1 MDNLSRIREIL
12 DRITELSSE
21 ELASLKEDIVSEFG
35 TVRAQEL
42 SETMA
47 KNLEELANFGELVRN
62 EEKTRADRMSELAL
76 QVAAA
81 ENRLNADS
89 SITEASADDN
99 VVDVDNE
106 EAFKEAR
113 EGIDT
118 PEDGNVVEVDNEEA
132 FKEAREHI
140 DASQET
146 QEVVEEEQLSQE
158 VHDDNLEAEKDAEEE
173 EARKEAVED
182 DEEEEEE
189 EEKKDEFSSDN
200 SDTSAKAPVESET
213 ATVTNPEA
221 ELASTENIEE
231 KISEAE
237 FNASEEVNKESSE
250 EPVTASINS
259 DELDNVKVPGDNSPV
274 TQVKTIEAP
283 VTITA
288 GADIPH
294 VPAGSEL
301 PDLKAVASAIIA
313 RKQGMGRTSGGDGEF
328 HQVATFTTS
337 YPESR
342 YLTRNDIEINRAK
355 VESIVAPKALTAAGG
370 LMAPVPI
377 RYELFGLGSTKRPV
391 KDSLAVFG
399 AERGGIRFVTPP
411 VITDLTGAVSLWT
424 LQDDIDAS
432 TVGAPDPVKPCL
444 RVSPGAEV
452 VVYLEA
458 IPLCLTFGNM
468 GARAYPELVERHTEL
483 AMVAHARFA
492 ETRLLTRI
500 GSLSTAVT
508 STSKLGAARDVF
520 ALVDQAAAGYR
531 NRHRIDVNAP
541 LRAIFPE
548 WFKNAL
554 RADLIKQLPGD
565 GNEDTF
571 GLAEN
576 KINSWFKLRNINV
589 TWTMDGESGQMF
601 GTQAVGALSPFPTN
615 VIWYLFAEGTFLFLD
630 GGTLDLGLVRDSTLN
645 STNDYKIFL
654 ETFEGVA
661 KVGVE
666 SLRVT
671 TPVILAGA
679 SAATVVTP

>member
-1 MDNLSRIREIL
+1 MDNISRIREIL

-42 SETMA
+42 SEKMA
-47 KNLEELANFGELVRN
+47 TDLEDLANFSDAVRN
-62 EEKTRADRMSELAL
+62 EEKSRADRLAELSL

-89 SITEASADDN
+89 SVTEASSDDN
-99 VVDVDNE
+99 VVEVDNE
-106 EAFKEAR
+106 ELAEAAS
-113 EGIDT
+113 EDIET

-132 FKEAREHI
+132 FKAARENI
-140 DASQET
+140 DASEEVQEI
-146 QEVVEEEQLSQE
+146 VEEEQLSEE
-158 VHDDNLEAEKDAEEE
+158 VHDENLKAEAEAEKDEEN
-173 EARKEAVED
+173 
-182 DEEEEEE
+182 EEEEEE
-189 EEKKDEFSSDN
+189 DKKNELSSTN
-200 SDTSAKAPVESET
+200 SDTSLNAPVESE
-213 ATVTNPEA
+213 ASTVSNSEA
-221 ELASTENIEE
+221 ELASTENTEE

-237 FNASEEVNKESSE
+237 FAASEEVNQESSE

-259 DELDNVKVPGDNSPV
+259 DELDNVQVPAGNAPV
-274 TQVKTIEAP
+274 ATPKTIEAP

-294 VPAGSEL
+294 VAAGSEL
-301 PDLKAVASAIIA
+301 PDLKAVASALIA

-328 HQVATFTTS
+328 HQVATFSTN

-355 VESIVAPKALTAAGG
+355 VESIVTPKALVAAGG
-370 LMAPVPI
+370 LMAPVPV

-424 LQDDIDAS
+424 LQDDRDAS
-432 TVGAPDPVKPCL
+432 TAGAPDPVKPCL
-444 RVSPGAEV
+444 RVNPGAEV

-508 STSKLGAARDVF
+508 GAAQLGAARDIF
-520 ALVDQAAAGYR
+520 GQVDLAAAGFR
-531 NRHRIDVNAP
+531 NRHRIDDQAP
-541 LRAIFPE
+541 LRAIFPA

-554 RADLIKQLPGD
+554 RADLIKQIPGD
-565 GNEDTF
+565 GNDDTF
-571 GLAEN
+571 GLAEA
-576 KINSWFKLRNINV
+576 KINAWFKLRNINV

-601 GTQAVGALSPFPTN
+601 GTQAAGAISPFPSD
-615 VIWYLFAEGTFLFLD
+615 VIWYLFPEGTFLFLD

-671 TPVILAGA
+671 STLAIRGA
-679 SAATVVTP
+679 SSATVTVA

>member
-1 MDNLSRIREIL
+1 MDNISRIREIL

-21 ELASLKEDIVSEFG
+21 ELATLKEDIVSEFG
-35 TVRAQEL
+35 TVKSQEL
-42 SETMA
+42 SEAMA
-47 KNLEELANFGELVRN
+47 KNLEDLANFSETVRN
-62 EEKTRADRMSELAL
+62 EEKDRANRLAELSL
-76 QVAAA
+76 QVEAA
-81 ENRLNADS
+81 ENRMNADS
-89 SITEASADDN
+89 SITEASNDDN
-99 VVDVDNE
+99 VVEVPE
-106 EAFKEAR
+106 EAFDAAKE
-113 EGIDT
+113 
-118 PEDGNVVEVDNEEA
+118 N
-132 FKEAREHI
+132 I
-140 DASQET
+140 DASQEVH
-146 QEVVEEEQLSQE
+146 EIVEEDQLSEE
-158 VHDDNLEAEKDAEEE
+158 VHEDNLKAAEEAAEEE
-173 EARKEAVED
+173 KAEAEEDEEDKKAV
-182 DEEEEEE
+182 DEEEEED
-189 EEKKDEFSSDN
+189 EEKSEFSAESTA
-200 SDTSAKAPVESET
+200 TSLDAPVESET
-213 ATVTNPEA
+213 STVVNPEA
-221 ELASTENIEE
+221 ELASTEIIEE
-231 KISEAE
+231 NISEAE
-237 FNASEEVNKESSE
+237 LSASEEVTQESTE

-259 DELDNVKVPGDNSPV
+259 EELNIEVPSGNAPV
-274 TQVKTIEAP
+274 EVKTIEAP

-294 VPAGSEL
+294 VAAGSEL
-301 PDLKAVASAIIA
+301 PDLKAVASALIA

-328 HQVATFTTS
+328 HQVATFSTS

-342 YLTRNDIEINRAK
+342 YLTRNDIEVNRAK
-355 VESIVAPKALTAAGG
+355 VEEIVAPKALVAAGG
-370 LMAPVPI
+370 LAAPVPV
-377 RYELFGLGSTKRPV
+377 RYELFGLGSAKRPV

-411 VITDLTGAVSLWT
+411 VISDLTAAVSLWT
-424 LQDDIDAS
+424 LQDDIDAG
-432 TVGAPDPVKPCL
+432 TAGAPDPVKPCL
-444 RVSPGAEV
+444 RVNPGAEV

-508 STSKLGAARDVF
+508 TDSELGAARDVF

-531 NRHRIDVNAP
+531 NRHRIDVNSP

-565 GNEDTF
+565 GNDDTF

-576 KINSWFKLRNINV
+576 KINAWFKLRNINV
-589 TWTMDGESGQMF
+589 TWAMDGETGQVF
-601 GTQAVGALSPFPTN
+601 GTQAAGALSAFPAN

-661 KVGVE
+661 KVGIE

-671 TPVILAGA
+671 TPVLIAGA
-679 SAATVVTP
+679 SAATVATTV

>member
-1 MDNLSRIREIL
+1 MEEIQNNL
-12 DRITELSSE
+12 DRLTELSDD
-21 ELASLKEDIVSEFG
+21 ELASFKDSVVSEFG
-35 TVRAQEL
+35 TVKSQEL
-42 SETMA
+42 SEDVANT
-47 KNLEELANFGELVRN
+47 LVELANIKDKIVVEQRNRVEKHAELSSLV
-62 EEKTRADRMSELAL
+62 E
-76 QVAAA
+76 AA
-81 ENRLNADS
+81 ENRINADS
-89 SITEASADDN
+89 SITETSTDEDVAEVSDEAADAATE
-99 VVDVDNE
+99 DVST
-106 EAFKEAR
+106 EAEAQ
-113 EGIDT
+113 
-118 PEDGNVVEVDNEEA
+118 VE
-132 FKEAREHI
+132 
-140 DASQET
+140 ET
-146 QEVVEEEQLSQE
+146 Q
-158 VHDDNLEAEKDAEEE
+158 LEAEEEKLDAEEE
-173 EARKEAVED
+173 VERLEAEAEEEEEKA
-182 DEEEEEE
+182 EEEEEE
-189 EEKKDEFSSDN
+189 EEDADKKEFAAEELT
-200 SDTSAKAPVESET
+200 TSLDAPAESE
-213 ATVTNPEA
+213 ASTVSNPEA

-231 KISEAE
+231 NISEAE
-237 FNASEEVNKESSE
+237 LSTSEEVNKESSE

-259 DELDNVKVPGDNSPV
+259 EELDIQVPSGNTPVEVKR
-274 TQVKTIEAP
+274 IEAP

-294 VPAGSEL
+294 VAAGSVL
-301 PDLKAVASAIIA
+301 PDLKAVASALIA
-313 RKQGMGRTSGGDGEF
+313 RKNGMGRTSGGDGEF

-337 YPESR
+337 FPEDR

-355 VESIVAPKALTAAGG
+355 VDNIVAPKSLVAAGG
-370 LMAPVPI
+370 LAAPVEI

-411 VITDLTGAVSLWT
+411 VIADLTGAVSLWT
-424 LQDDIDAS
+424 LQDDIDAG
-432 TVGAPDPVKPCL
+432 TVGLPDPVKPCL
-444 RVSPGAEV
+444 RVLPGAEV

-508 STSKLGAARDVF
+508 AAAVLGAARDIF
-520 ALVDQAAAGYR
+520 AQIDQAAAAYR
-531 NRHRIDVNAP
+531 NRHRIDVNSP

-554 RADLIKQLPGD
+554 RADLIKQIPGD
-565 GNEDTF
+565 GNDDTF
-571 GLAEN
+571 GLAEAKMN
-576 KINSWFKLRNINV
+576 AWFKLRNINV
-589 TWTMDGESGQMF
+589 TWHMDGETGQIF
-601 GTQAVGALSPFPTN
+601 GDQAAGALSPFPSN

-666 SLRVT
+666 SIRVT
-671 TPVILAGA
+671 SALAIRGA
-679 SAATVVTP
+679 SSATVTVA

>member
-1 MDNLSRIREIL
+1 MDNISRIREIL
-12 DRITELSSE
+12 DRITELSNE
-21 ELASLKEDIVSEFG
+21 ELATLKEDIVSEFG
-35 TVRAQEL
+35 TVKSQEL
-42 SETMA
+42 SEAMA
-47 KNLEELANFGELVRN
+47 KNLEDLANFSELVRN
-62 EEKTRADRMSELAL
+62 EEKDRATRLAELSL
-76 QVAAA
+76 QVEAA
-81 ENRLNADS
+81 ENRMNADS
-89 SITEASADDN
+89 SITEASNDDN
-99 VVDVDNE
+99 VVEV
-106 EAFKEAR
+106 
-113 EGIDT
+113 
-118 PEDGNVVEVDNEEA
+118 PEDAFDEA
-132 FKEAREHI
+132 KEHI
-140 DASQET
+140 NA
-146 QEVVEEEQLSQE
+146 SQE
-158 VHDDNLEAEKDAEEE
+158 VHETVEEDQLSEEVHGDNLKAAEVEAEEEKANEEEEEE
-173 EARKEAVED
+173 EAAKAAA

-189 EEKKDEFSSDN
+189 EEEENKSEFSSETE
-200 SDTSAKAPVESET
+200 STTSLEAPVESET
-213 ATVTNPEA
+213 STVVTPEA

-231 KISEAE
+231 HISEAE
-237 FNASEEVNKESSE
+237 LSTSEEVNQESTE

-259 DELDNVKVPGDNSPV
+259 EELNIEVPSGNAPVEVKS
-274 TQVKTIEAP
+274 IEAP

-294 VPAGSEL
+294 VAAGSEL
-301 PDLKAVASAIIA
+301 PDLKAVANAFIA

-328 HQVATFTTS
+328 HQVATFSTQ

-342 YLTRNDIEINRAK
+342 YLTRNDIEVNRAK
-355 VESIVAPKALTAAGG
+355 VEEIVAPQALLAAGG
-370 LMAPVPI
+370 LSAPVPV
-377 RYELFGLGSTKRPV
+377 RYELFGLGSAKRPV

-411 VITDLTGAVSLWT
+411 VISDLTGAVSLWT
-424 LQDDIDAS
+424 LQDDIDAG
-432 TVGAPDPVKPCL
+432 TAGAPDPVKPCL
-444 RVSPGAEV
+444 RVNPGAEV

-468 GARAYPELVERHTEL
+468 GARAYPELVERHIEL

-500 GSLSTAVT
+500 GSLSTAV
-508 STSKLGAARDVF
+508 SSSSELGAARDVF

-531 NRHRIDVNAP
+531 NRHRIDVNSP

-576 KINSWFKLRNINV
+576 KINAWFKLRNINV
-589 TWTMDGESGQMF
+589 TWAMDGETGQVF
-601 GTQAVGALSPFPTN
+601 GTQAAGPLSAFPTE

-654 ETFEGVA
+654 ETFEAVA

-671 TPVILAGA
+671 TPVLIAGA
-679 SAATVVTP
+679 SAATVATTV